1 MSVMNRYGRAARD
14 HWTRVDPDRVSTMD
28 DPEMFFR
35 DLGEQVE
42 SRVQELTDYLT
53 GPDGPSKTYLE
64 TVGRLNIARLQA
76 EEGAIAELGW
86 LSEPAG
92 SPEQNPTKPGQR
104 WTSSC
109 GQFTTQTR
117 TTNRR
122 STRRRRDSQPER
134 TLPAASRRES
144 VGSR

>member
-76 EEGAIAELGW
+76 EEAAMTELVW
-86 LSEPAG
+86 LSEPAE
-92 SPEQNPTKPGQR
+92 SPEQNPTEA
-104 WTSSC
+104 
-109 GQFTTQTR
+109 
-117 TTNRR
+117 R
-122 STRRRRDSQPER
+122 SAVDEFLWAVHHADPDNEPTEYP
-134 TLPAASRRES
+134 PP
-144 VGSR
+144 